1 MAKSIPKVSGMD
13 WIVEK
18 FTQVQ
23 MEPDEF
29 TPDMI
34 VKKTKKTKSSV
45 RHRLQRMT
53 AEGEL
58 TSRKILHNGQ
68 WINIYRKAPS
78 RVVSQL
84 DVNNHNSEI

>member
-29 TPDMI
+29 TANM
-34 VKKTKKTKSSV
+34 VAQKTKTTRSSA
-45 RHRLQRMT
+45 RHRLIRM
-53 AEGEL
+53 AEAGEL
-58 TSRKILHNGQ
+58 TSRKILQDGQ
-68 WINIYRKAPS
+68 WINIYRKA
-78 RVVSQL
+78 
-84 DVNNHNSEI
+84 

>member
-29 TPDMI
+29 TADM
-34 VKKTKKTKSSV
+34 VAQKTKTTKSSA
-45 RHRLQRMT
+45 RHRLKRMMD
-53 AEGEL
+53 EGEL
-58 TSRKILHNGQ
+58 TSRKILQDGQ
-68 WINIYRKAPS
+68 WINIYRKA
-78 RVVSQL
+78 
-84 DVNNHNSEI
+84 